1 MLNEKLLKS
10 KMMLTKYDTFNH
22 LSEAIGIDGR
32 TLYDKRKGK
41 IRFNTVDIIRI
52 KEVLNLTD
60 DEVITIF
67 FGGK

>member
-1 MLNEKLLKS
+1 MFNEKLLKS
-10 KMMLTKYDTFNH
+10 KMTLTEYDTFNR
-22 LSEAIGIDGR
+22 LSQGMGVDRR

-60 DEVITIF
+60 MDVMEIF
-67 FGGK
+67 FK